1 MGYGCDI
8 TRTWTTDAAEPLFR
22 ELVKGM
28 DAVQLELCDLVKPD
42 LAYPDLHHAAHL
54 AIADLLHGHGILK
67 VGGEEAVARGLSTP
81 FFPHGLGHFLGIQT
95 HDVGGHQAGPDGGTA
110 PPPAKHPYLRTTRT
124 LEPGMVFTMEPGL
137 YFIEM
142 LLRPHRTGPEKDAF
156 DWKTIDRLAP
166 MGGIRIEDNVVTTV
180 AGHENLTRPFI

>member
-1 MGYGCDI
+1 
-8 TRTWTTDAAEPLFR
+8 
-22 ELVKGM
+22 
-28 DAVQLELCDLVKPD
+28 
-42 LAYPDLHHAAHL
+42 
-54 AIADLLHGHGILK
+54 
-67 VGGEEAVARGLSTP
+67 
-81 FFPHGLGHFLGIQT
+81 
-95 HDVGGHQAGPDGGTA
+95 
-110 PPPAKHPYLRTTRT
+110 
-124 LEPGMVFTMEPGL
+124 MVFTMEPGL